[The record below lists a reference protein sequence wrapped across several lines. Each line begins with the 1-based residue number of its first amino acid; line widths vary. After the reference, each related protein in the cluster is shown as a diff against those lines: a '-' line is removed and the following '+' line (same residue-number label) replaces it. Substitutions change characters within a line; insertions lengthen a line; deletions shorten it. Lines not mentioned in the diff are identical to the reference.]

1 MAILAVAIIS
11 ALAAVDQIIKHFV
24 FTGLQGNPDITLIPN
39 VLYLRY
45 SENTGAAFGIFQDGT
60 VFLSIISAVIVVV
73 GFYFIF
79 SKKFINKFVYSTIIL
94 IIAGGLGNLID
105 RVFRGFVV
113 DYIYFSPI
121 NFPVFNFADML
132 ITIGEIMLLVYI
144 IFFFKEG
151 TEIRY
156 NGK

>member
-1 MAILAVAIIS
+1 MAILAVGIVS
-11 ALAAVDQIIKHFV
+11 ALAMIDQIIKYFV

-45 SENTGAAFGIFQDGT
+45 SENTGAAFGIFSNST
-60 VFLSIISAVIVVV
+60 VFLSIVSAVIVAV

-79 SKKFINKFVYSTIIL
+79 SRKFINKFVYATIIM

-121 NFPVFNFADML
+121 NFPIFNFADML
-132 ITIGEIMLLVYI
+132 ITVGEVLILIYL
-144 IFFFKEG
+144 IFFYKEG
-151 TEIRY
+151 TELRY
-156 NGK
+156 NG